1 MRVEASLLWVGRPG
15 DRIPVVAR
23 ISTPVWTGL
32 EAHATTLTMGT
43 GSLSRGW
50 SGRNYPS
57 HL

>member
-43 GSLSRGW
+43 GSLSRG
-50 SGRNYPS
+50 
-57 HL
+57 